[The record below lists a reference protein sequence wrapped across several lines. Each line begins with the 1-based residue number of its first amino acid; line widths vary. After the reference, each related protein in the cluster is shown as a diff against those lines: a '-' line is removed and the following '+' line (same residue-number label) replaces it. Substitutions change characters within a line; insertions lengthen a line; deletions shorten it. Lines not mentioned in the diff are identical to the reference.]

1 MLERPQRMQALDVVR
16 NEIASFGWTNLTDGR
31 RLILEAFL
39 RIATSAGYS
48 AVTMRALG
56 RQVNVKAPSLY
67 SHFPG
72 GRDEVVSEALR
83 WHFYQFATGT
93 IKSVEPTVGAVEF
106 WITLVDQYVRRQ
118 LQRPENDMF
127 DLMLATDRSSGFLP
141 AETREEIS
149 HLVDLNAGLFKG
161 AALDMGYQG
170 DVDQAVAIV
179 LTLLG
184 GVRSWS
190 RWNGDVVALDGIVEA
205 AVRTS
210 FATLDAHRS
219 AAQSNAHNDEVPL
232 NT

>member
-1 MLERPQRMQALDVVR
+1 MSERAQRLEALEVMR
-16 NEIASFGWTNLTDGR
+16 NEIATFDWTNQTDGR

-93 IKSVEPTVGAVEF
+93 IQAVEPTTDAIDF
-106 WITLVDQYVRRQ
+106 WRALVDQHVRRQ
-118 LQRPENDMF
+118 LQTPENDMF
-127 DLMLATDRSSGFLP
+127 DLMLATDRISGFLP
-141 AETREEIS
+141 PEIRKDIS
-149 HLVDLNAGLFKG
+149 HLVDLNADLFKG

-170 DVDQAVAIV
+170 DVDQTVAIV
-179 LTLLG
+179 LTVLD
-184 GVRSWS
+184 GVGAWS
-190 RWNGDVVALDGIVEA
+190 RWNGDVTALDGIVEA
-205 AVRTS
+205 AIRTS
-210 FATLDAHRS
+210 LATLEAH
-219 AAQSNAHNDEVPL
+219 L
-232 NT
+232 FTGTK

>member
-1 MLERPQRMQALDVVR
+1 MSERAQRVQALEAMR
-16 NEIASFGWTNLTDGR
+16 NEIASFDWTNQTDGR

-93 IKSVEPTVGAVEF
+93 IKAVETTEDAAEF
-106 WITLVDQYVRRQ
+106 WTTLVDQHVRRQ
-118 LQRPENDMF
+118 LQTPENDMF
-127 DLMLATDRSSGFLP
+127 DLMLATDRISGFLP
-141 AETREEIS
+141 AETRKEIN

-170 DVDQAVAIV
+170 DVDRAVAIV
-179 LTLLG
+179 LTVLD
-184 GVRSWS
+184 GVGSWS
-190 RWNGDVVALDGIVEA
+190 RWNGDVAALDGIVEA
-205 AVRTS
+205 AARSS
-210 FATLDAHRS
+210 FATLDAH
-219 AAQSNAHNDEVPL
+219 L
-232 NT
+232 LTGTK

>member
-16 NEIASFGWTNLTDGR
+16 DQIASFDWTNLTDGR

-39 RIATSAGYS
+39 RIATTAGYS

-72 GRDEVVSEALR
+72 GRDEVVSEALT
-83 WHFYQFATGT
+83 WHYSQFATGT
-93 IKSVEPTVGAVEF
+93 IQAVESTADAMEF
-106 WITLVDQYVRRQ
+106 WTTLVDQHVRRQ
-118 LQRPENDMF
+118 LQTPENDMF
-127 DLMLATDRSSGFLP
+127 DLMLATDRISGFLP
-141 AETREEIS
+141 PETREEIS

-179 LTLLG
+179 LTVLD

-190 RWNGDVVALDGIVEA
+190 RWNGDIAALDGIAEVA
-205 AVRTS
+205 IRTS
-210 FATLDAHRS
+210 LATLDAHLLS
-219 AAQSNAHNDEVPL
+219 S
-232 NT
+232 TK